1 MKKLLFLP
9 LLISLVIISSSSF
22 ACNDTAQ
29 LCDSV
34 VCDSIAVD
42 SLLDSIAIDT
52 VVDTTAYRADK
63 LTQKDYD
70 EVAARLGV
78 EPAAIR
84 AVVEIEAGRA
94 NKGFWAPGK
103 PLINY
108 DMTIVNKFAKKCGVT
123 LSKYRQSHPEI
134 WGASKKKYGSQ
145 QGAEWARFEALR
157 DVDNTLGIYS
167 SFWGMFQIGG
177 FNWKLCGAKD
187 ADEFFML
194 MSRSERDQL
203 DLFANFIV
211 SSKLLKYLKAKNW
224 SAFAYRYNGP
234 SYASRGYH
242 TRLAQAYAKY
252 SRKKSTKVTS
262 SDSIK

>member
-1 MKKLLFLP
+1 MKKLLFIP
-9 LLISLVIISSSSF
+9 FFVVSVVVAFTGF
-22 ACNDTAQ
+22 ACNNSTTDSSSCDT
-29 LCDSV
+29 
-34 VCDSIAVD
+34 SIAVD
-42 SLLDSIAIDT
+42 STIIPDSSLSDSSAKT
-52 VVDTTAYRADK
+52 NDTTYSDAK

-103 PLINY
+103 PLINF
-108 DMTIVNKFAKKCGVT
+108 DMSIVNKFASKCGVK
-123 LSKYRQSHPEI
+123 LSKYRSSHPEI

-157 DVDNTLGIYS
+157 SVDNTLGIYS

-177 FNWKLCGAKD
+177 FNWKLCKTKD
-187 ADEFFML
+187 VNEFFRL

-203 DLFANFIV
+203 ELFANFIV
-211 SSKLLKYLKAKNW
+211 SSNLLKYLKAKNW
-224 SAFAYRYNGP
+224 AGFASRYNGP
-234 SYASRGYH
+234 SYAKRGYH
-242 TRLAQAYAKY
+242 TRMARAYAKY
-252 SRKKSTKVTS
+252 KNQK
-262 SDSIK
+262 

>member
-9 LLISLVIISSSSF
+9 FLISLAIISSSSF
-22 ACNDTAQ
+22 ACNDTSQ
-29 LCDSV
+29 SCDSV
-34 VCDSIAVD
+34 VCDSIVVD
-42 SLLDSIAIDT
+42 SLLDSIAINT

-84 AVVEIEAGRA
+84 AVVEIEAGRT
-94 NKGFWAPGK
+94 NKGFWEPGK

-108 DMTIVNKFAKKCGVT
+108 DMSVVNKFAKKCGVT
-123 LSKYRQSHPEI
+123 LSKYRKSHPEI

-177 FNWKLCGAKD
+177 FNWKLCKTKD
-187 ADEFFML
+187 AEEFFEL
-194 MSRSERDQL
+194 MCRSEKDQL
-203 DLFANFIV
+203 ILFANFIESADMV
-211 SSKLLKYLKAKNW
+211 KYLKAKNW
-224 SAFAYRYNGP
+224 AAFASRYNGP

-242 TRLAQAYAKY
+242 TRMANAYAKY
-252 SRKKSTKVTS
+252 KNQK
-262 SDSIK
+262 

>member
-9 LLISLVIISSSSF
+9 FLISLAIISSSSF
-22 ACNDTAQ
+22 ACNDTSQ
-29 LCDSV
+29 SCDSV
-34 VCDSIAVD
+34 VRDSIVVD
-42 SLLDSIAIDT
+42 SLLDSIATDSVI
-52 VVDTTAYRADK
+52 DTTAYRADK

-177 FNWKLCGAKD
+177 FNWKLCKTKD
-187 ADEFFML
+187 VDEFFML

-224 SAFAYRYNGP
+224 SAFASRYNGP

-242 TRLAQAYAKY
+242 TRLAKAYAKY

-262 SDSIK
+262 TDSIK

>member
-9 LLISLVIISSSSF
+9 LFITLALLSASSF
-22 ACNDTAQ
+22 SCIDNSTQNDSITKNDSIIDT
-29 LCDSV
+29 LSLDSV
-34 VCDSIAVD
+34 IA
-42 SLLDSIAIDT
+42 DT
-52 VVDTTAYRADK
+52 LIDTTAYRDEK

-84 AVVEIEAGRA
+84 AVVEIEAGRT

-108 DMTIVNKFAKKCGVT
+108 DMTVVNKFAKKCGVT
-123 LSKYRQSHPEI
+123 LSKYRNSHPEI
-134 WGASKKKYGSQ
+134 WSASKKKYGSQ
-145 QGAEWARFEALR
+145 QATEWARFEALR

-187 ADEFFML
+187 VDEFFML
-194 MSRSERDQL
+194 MCRSERDQL
-203 DLFANFIV
+203 DLFANFI
-211 SSKLLKYLKAKNW
+211 SSSNLVKYLKTKDWA
-224 SAFAYRYNGP
+224 AFAYRYNGP

-242 TRLAQAYAKY
+242 TRLAKAYAKY
-252 SRKKSTKVTS
+252 SKKK
-262 SDSIK
+262 